1 MRKLRWVMAVMAV
14 TLSVG
19 RAGWGAEGGV
29 PIMGLEAPSIDKV
42 VAVEPISLKTKGKT
56 PEEAF
61 VMLGDAVGID
71 CGPRMVGGVLN
82 RGAWRNRVFDN
93 VDFDLEKVS
102 FWQGALR
109 LEDHAKVMPT
119 GQGRWMS
126 VLNMPSIPKPEQVTD
141 TGPLRVQLFV
151 DKAAAVDKNGR
162 LGKQV
167 TVEFLLD
174 PRLTF
179 MDLGKMEV
187 DGADDAGGKRLET
200 EAKNIQYPGAVPAGM
215 RAVQHG
221 DRAATGEVQIRWG
234 AGEKTPAL
242 EVFRGRVPAVVA
254 TKVERVEF
262 VVQDGV
268 AMDMKAHRV
277 GDWSVQ
283 VTRSTIPGGFT
294 GNLRIDHEIELELE
308 RMTETA
314 PPFPRL
320 TFVRFEEG
328 ASGELGD
335 LVGKT
340 TADGKKRTVA
350 VKLRGEEK
358 VPGKIVVD
366 VPLEAKA
373 VVLPFEFRKVRL
385 GEGGGK

>member
-1 MRKLRWVMAVMAV
+1 MRKLRWVMAVMVVA
-14 TLSVG
+14 LSVG

-29 PIMGLEAPSIDKV
+29 PMGLEAPSIDKV
-42 VAVEPISLKTKGKT
+42 VAVEPITLKTKGKT

-61 VMLGDAVGID
+61 VMLGDAVGIA

-82 RGAWRNRVFDN
+82 RGAWQNRVFDN
-93 VDFDLEKVS
+93 VDFELEKVS
-102 FWQGALR
+102 FWQAALR
-109 LEDHAKVMPT
+109 LEDHTKVMPT
-119 GQGRWMS
+119 GQGHWMT
-126 VLNMPSIPKPEQVTD
+126 VLNMPSIPKPEQATD

-151 DKAAAVDKNGR
+151 DKAAAALDKNGR
-162 LGKQV
+162 LAKLV

-200 EAKNIQYPGAVPAGM
+200 EAKTIRCPGAVAAGT

-234 AGEKTPAL
+234 AGEKTPTL
-242 EVFRGRVPAVVA
+242 DVFRGRVPAVVA

-268 AMDMKAHRV
+268 AMDMKPYRV

-283 VTRSTIPGGFT
+283 VTSSKPGGT
-294 GNLRIDHEIELELE
+294 AGNLRIDHEIELELE

-340 TADGKKRTVA
+340 TADGKKRTVT

-373 VVLPFEFRKVRL
+373 VVLPFEFRNVGL
-385 GEGGGK
+385 GEGGGI